1 MPMSFS
7 RRLVLA
13 LPLLVPALRRST
25 AVAAEP
31 GAAAAVVERFYA
43 VLLAAMK
50 EAKRLPFDERYNRLA
65 PTIGQTFDL
74 ALMTRVAV
82 GPGWGQIAPP
92 QQQQRL
98 TAAFARYTISV
109 YASRLDAWS
118 GERFE
123 VLGAPASPNGTG
135 VDTH

>member
-43 VLLAAMK
+43 VLLAVMK

-65 PTIGQTFDL
+65 PTIGQIFDL
-74 ALMTRVAV
+74 GLMTRVAV
-82 GPGWGQIAPP
+82 GPSWGQIAP

-109 YASRLDAWS
+109 YASRFDDWS

-123 VLGAPASPNGTG
+123 VLGL
-135 VDTH
+135 